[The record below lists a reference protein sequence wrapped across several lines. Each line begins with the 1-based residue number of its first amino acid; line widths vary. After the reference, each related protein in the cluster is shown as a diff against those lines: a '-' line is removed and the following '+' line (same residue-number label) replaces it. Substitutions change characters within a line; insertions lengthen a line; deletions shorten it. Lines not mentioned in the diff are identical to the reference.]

1 VTTDFG
7 LAPSANRIVAS
18 ASARFERHFSQVRDA
33 GGHAID
39 RPMPS
44 LVVLPPS
51 GAEIS
56 VDMPAGG
63 ALADACDK
71 HDLPIPFSCRSAS
84 CGTCRIDILDG
95 MNLLSDPEDEELD
108 ILDMFSAPKNQR
120 LACCAKA
127 KPGPGVIKVRPVNDY

>member
-1 VTTDFG
+1 MLPASG
-7 LAPSANRIVAS
+7 AMPSAC
-18 ASARFERHFSQVRDA
+18 ARFTQHFSQVGDA
-33 GGHAID
+33 GAHAIKT
-39 RPMPS
+39 RMPS

-56 VDMPAGG
+56 VDLPAGG

-95 MNLLSDPEDEELD
+95 MSLLSDPEDEELD